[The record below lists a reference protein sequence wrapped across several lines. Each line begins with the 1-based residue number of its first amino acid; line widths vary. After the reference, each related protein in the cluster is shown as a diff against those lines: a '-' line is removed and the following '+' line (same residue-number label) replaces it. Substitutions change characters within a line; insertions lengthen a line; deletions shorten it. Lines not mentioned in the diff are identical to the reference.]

1 MIREFRNYIN
11 VLIIITYALILYTYD
26 FKENYIMLLSLTVLT
41 IIAIHHYGFI
51 KEGFEIEGDEDAP
64 DPIGA
69 RTNLSIS
76 HDIIV

>member
-51 KEGFEIEGDEDAP
+51 KEGFEIEEDEDAP